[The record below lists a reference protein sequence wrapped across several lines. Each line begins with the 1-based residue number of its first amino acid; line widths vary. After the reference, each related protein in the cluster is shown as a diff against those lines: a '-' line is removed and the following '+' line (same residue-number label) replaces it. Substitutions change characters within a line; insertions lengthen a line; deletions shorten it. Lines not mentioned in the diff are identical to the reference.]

1 MFLFLKKYKLAI
13 SYFNK
18 NIAIL
23 KELNFQ
29 HKVLETHFIIA
40 YTYLLIDEKEKAL
53 HYLYNYFEP
62 KEALEKSE
70 KLKFSFKTHL
80 RIYHVMLANN
90 EVESQKILHILYK
103 RLQKQAQKISDADL
117 KHSFLHKVAV
127 NKEILDLY
135 EGYLTKK

>member
-1 MFLFLKKYKLAI
+1 
-13 SYFNK
+13 
-18 NIAIL
+18 
-23 KELNFQ
+23 
-29 HKVLETHFIIA
+29 
-40 YTYLLIDEKEKAL
+40 
-53 HYLYNYFEP
+53 
-62 KEALEKSE
+62 
-70 KLKFSFKTHL
+70 
-80 RIYHVMLANN
+80 MLANN